1 MTSLL
6 NNMVCDGLCVRC
18 RSFRQLVYDSVNKR
32 RLRSWNSSL
41 KLVSLLLLQRYETK
55 TRRLET
61 SVLGYWTTKSQW
73 VNWQWEILHSWK
85 KQLTLL
91 VAYLAGLLKVS
102 LDWLRDAVYILWKSL
117 KSFNTLLSW
126 LPVSKG
132 NMSKDRHKSWLS
144 IQLVHLNTFLTT
156 PLLTHHLQYSEMSPI
171 YECIFTKRLLSAPT
185 NAPWLISE
193 LWIYWKQ
200 ENMLK
205 LLSVVNIHALQMC
218 RWRPGWKPL
227 DYSFLMCFQYALYIF
242 RQQ

>member
-18 RSFRQLVYDSVNKR
+18 RSYRQLVYDSVNKR

-91 VAYLAGLLKVS
+91 VAYLAGLLKV
-102 LDWLRDAVYILWKSL
+102 LDWLRGAVYILWKSL
-117 KSFNTLLSW
+117 KSFDT
-126 LPVSKG
+126 PVLTSCFKRKYVKG
-132 NMSKDRHKSWLS
+132 QTQIVALDPTRALEHFPDDSIANPSPSILWNESDLWMHFYKTFIVCSNKCAMTHKWALN
-144 IQLVHLNTFLTT
+144 ILETGKHVEALV
-156 PLLTHHLQYSEMSPI
+156 
-171 YECIFTKRLLSAPT
+171 C
-185 NAPWLISE
+185 
-193 LWIYWKQ
+193 
-200 ENMLK
+200 
-205 LLSVVNIHALQMC
+205 
-218 RWRPGWKPL
+218 G
-227 DYSFLMCFQYALYIF
+227 
-242 RQQ
+242 